1 MMRKDPSSRYLEL
14 PVHNLQTGMYV
25 AELDR
30 PWLETPFMM
39 QGFYINSDQEI
50 LELAQYCSVVYV
62 DPRRVERT
70 GFGPAEPKHP
80 GIALREHFLV
90 AKVDYESASEAVRK
104 VFVQVERGDGLDLKA
119 VEQAISPLIRSVV
132 DHREALAA
140 LARMKRKDDYLFNH
154 SIATSVWAALIG
166 QQLGLD
172 KQTLRDLTV
181 GTAIQD
187 LGKVKIDDKILSKA
201 APLTELEWQQ
211 IHQHVKFSL
220 ELIEDRDAV
229 TPEILEIIT
238 HHHERYDGSGYPEGL
253 VGSKIPLLAQI
264 AGLADTYDAMLTP
277 RPYGRV
283 HTSYSAVQELID
295 LQDMLFSKP
304 LIEQFVQAVGLFPT
318 GCLVELNSGEV
329 GIVVA
334 QNNVRRLRPK
344 VMLVL
349 SSDKKRVPKMTVID
363 LMKYAEDTGGRDP
376 IWIAKELES
385 GTYGLDPS
393 EFFL

>member
-1 MMRKDPSSRYLEL
+1 MNRASSSKYLEL

-39 QGFYINSDQEI
+39 QGFYVNTDAEI

-80 GIALREHFLV
+80 GIALREQFLV
-90 AKVDYESASEAVRK
+90 AKVDYESASDAVRK
-104 VFVQVERGDGLDLKA
+104 VFVQVERGDGLNLKA
-119 VEQAISPLIRSVV
+119 MEQAISPLIRSVV
-132 DHREALAA
+132 DHKEAMAA

-154 SIATSVWAALIG
+154 SISTSVWAALIG

-172 KQTLRDLTV
+172 KETLKELAL
-181 GTAIQD
+181 GAALQD
-187 LGKVKIDDKILSKA
+187 FGKIKIDDALLNKSD
-201 APLTELEWQQ
+201 PLTEGEWKQ
-211 IHQHVKFSL
+211 IHKHVKHSL
-220 ELIEDRDAV
+220 DLIEDKNAV
-229 TPEILEIIT
+229 TPEILQLIT
-238 HHHERYDGSGYPEGL
+238 YHHERYDGSGYPEGL

-264 AGLADTYDAMLTP
+264 AGLADSYDAMLTP
-277 RPYGRV
+277 KPYGRV

-318 GCLVELNSGEV
+318 GSLVELNSGEV

-349 SSDKKRVPKMTVID
+349 NKDKQRVPKMTVID
-363 LMKYAEDTGGRDP
+363 LIKYAEDTRGRDP
-376 IWIAKELES
+376 IWIVRELES
-385 GTYGLDPS
+385 GTHGLDAT